1 MTGHRWQLIPGNNS
15 IHDGQFSSPLP
26 HQNPSIPA
34 TSSPH
39 QCGSYP
45 PFPRNGGGTDQA
57 AAPPLLPIAPA
68 APASGFT
75 PRSRDPEPARGTA
88 QPSAQPSA
96 KTGLKTGASPVAVVS
111 LLLGRRRA
119 ARHWLIAAHGDP
131 AGLAARLQGRL
142 APVAPSDGAASPA
155 QVGIGGWQRPGPAKG
170 ARTKTS
176 AHTSSPA
183 GAVPRAESGPDCL
196 WQRAFSDCT
205 ALAKPD
211 PPSEA
216 SYHYRFS
223 LPSGRLASAS
233 VACWRR
239 HGPGGPWQRRCG
251 PMALATFLRHYGS
264 PPERPK
270 QVHLY

>member
-1 MTGHRWQLIPGNNS
+1 M
-15 IHDGQFSSPLP
+15 
-26 HQNPSIPA
+26 
-34 TSSPH
+34 
-39 QCGSYP
+39 
-45 PFPRNGGGTDQA
+45 
-57 AAPPLLPIAPA
+57 PIAPA
-68 APASGFT
+68 APASGFA

-96 KTGLKTGASPVAVVS
+96 KTGGKTGLKTGASPIAVVS

-183 GAVPRAESGPDCL
+183 GAVPRAESGPSCL

-211 PPSEA
+211 PPGEA
-216 SYHYRFS
+216 SYHYRLS

-233 VACWRR
+233 MACWRR
-239 HGPGGPWQRRCG
+239 YAPDGPWQRRCG
-251 PMALATFLRHYGS
+251 PMPLATFLRHYG
-264 PPERPK
+264 PPPDQPK
-270 QVHLY
+270 QVHPY

>member
-1 MTGHRWQLIPGNNS
+1 MTGV
-15 IHDGQFSSPLP
+15 SSPLP

-34 TSSPH
+34 TYSPR
-39 QCGSYP
+39 QCGSHP
-45 PFPRNGGGTDQA
+45 PFPQNGGGTDQA

-68 APASGFT
+68 APAFAFA
-75 PRSRDPEPARGTA
+75 PRGRDPEPARGTA
-88 QPSAQPSA
+88 QPSA
-96 KTGLKTGASPVAVVS
+96 KTGAKTGASPIAVVS

-119 ARHWLIAAHGDP
+119 SRHWLIAAHGDP

-142 APVAPSDGAASPA
+142 VPVAPSDGAASPA
-155 QVGIGGWQRPGPAKG
+155 QVGLGGGESPWP
-170 ARTKTS
+170 TKS
-176 AHTSSPA
+176 ASTTTSSKA

-205 ALAKPD
+205 ALTKPD

-216 SYHYRFS
+216 SYRYRLS

-239 HGPGGPWQRRCG
+239 YSPGGPWQRRCG
-251 PMALATFLRHYGS
+251 PMTLATFLRHYGS
-264 PPERPK
+264 PPERPE
-270 QVHLY
+270 QVRLY

>member
-1 MTGHRWQLIPGNNS
+1 MTGHRWQLIPGNTS

-34 TSSPH
+34 TSSPR
-39 QCGSYP
+39 QCGSHP
-45 PFPRNGGGTDQA
+45 PCPQNGGGTDQA
-57 AAPPLLPIAPA
+57 AAPPLLPTAPA
-68 APASGFT
+68 TPTSTFAPASRDQEAA
-75 PRSRDPEPARGTA
+75 RSPAPG
-88 QPSAQPSA
+88 SA
-96 KTGLKTGASPVAVVS
+96 KAGHGPIAVVS

-119 ARHWLIAAHGDP
+119 AHHWLITAHGDP
-131 AGLAARLQGRL
+131 TGLAARLQGRL
-142 APVAPSDGAASPA
+142 APVAPSDGAASHA
-155 QVGIGGWQRPGPAKG
+155 QVGIGGWQRPGPANG
-170 ARTKTS
+170 ARTTGS
-176 AHTSSPA
+176 SNTSSKA

-239 HGPGGPWQRRCG
+239 YGPGGPWQRRCG

-264 PPERPK
+264 PPEQSK

>member
-1 MTGHRWQLIPGNNS
+1 M
-15 IHDGQFSSPLP
+15 
-26 HQNPSIPA
+26 
-34 TSSPH
+34 
-39 QCGSYP
+39 
-45 PFPRNGGGTDQA
+45 
-57 AAPPLLPIAPA
+57 PIAPA
-68 APASGFT
+68 APASGFA

-88 QPSAQPSA
+88 QPPAQPSAQPSAKTGA
-96 KTGLKTGASPVAVVS
+96 KTGLKTGASPIAVVS

-142 APVAPSDGAASPA
+142 VPVAPSDGAASPA

-211 PPSEA
+211 PPGEA
-216 SYHYRFS
+216 SYHYRLS

-233 VACWRR
+233 MACWRR
-239 HGPGGPWQRRCG
+239 YAPGGPWQRRCG
-251 PMALATFLRHYGS
+251 PMPLATFLRHYG
-264 PPERPK
+264 PPPDQPK
-270 QVHLY
+270 QVHPY